1 MQGVITHEAPIIP
14 SGAAS
19 ELLRGIPGGVNSMNL
34 SKAIAQFL
42 EYRSVGFAVNT
53 LKGDR
58 QALDKLIAY
67 TGDVPLT
74 SITPTTIDQF
84 FATLQPKLS
93 TGSLRLTMDKLRYF
107 FGWCRDRGL
116 TPYHHAPMAN
126 RRPIPREDLPKIVI
140 GIEQFPELLDAA
152 SSPRD
157 RFAIATC
164 LFTLLRQSE
173 VVDLKVADLD
183 LQAGR
188 LSARIFKS
196 HKTDKMP
203 ISPDYRQFIVEWL
216 EHYQQTC
223 GPLQPE
229 WYLIPAQKPDGFQT
243 FTLNPSR
250 PITRT
255 NDIVHRVLDKLGITE
270 GRRGMHVLR
279 RSAAQAILAERVNQ
293 GYSGAM
299 REVQSLLH
307 HASITT
313 TEVYLNIDEA
323 RSARDEHYQD
333 NPMYPSLAATN
344 VVRMRGEDGH
354 NDDQALRLVQN
365 G

>member
-1 MQGVITHEAPIIP
+1 MHEEITHKPSIIRP
-14 SGAAS
+14 MALTGP
-19 ELLRGIPGGVNSMNL
+19 LRGTPEGMNSMHL
-34 SKAIAQFL
+34 STAIGQFL
-42 EYRSVGFAVNT
+42 EYRSVGYAANT
-53 LKGDR
+53 VKADR
-58 QALDKLIAY
+58 QALDKLIAH

-84 FATLQPKLS
+84 AASIQPKLS
-93 TGSLRLTMDKLRYF
+93 TGTLRLTMDKLRYF

-140 GIEQFPELLDAA
+140 GIERFPELLAAA

-173 VVDLKVADLD
+173 VQDLRVRDLD
-183 LQAGR
+183 LRAGQ

-216 EHYQQTC
+216 EHYQETC
-223 GPLQPE
+223 GPLQPD
-229 WYLIPAQKPDGFQT
+229 WYLIPAQKPHGFQT
-243 FTLNPSR
+243 FTLNPER
-250 PITRT
+250 PVSRT
-255 NDIVHRVLDKLGITE
+255 NDIVHRALNKLGITD

-313 TEVYLNIDEA
+313 TEVYLNIDQD
-323 RSARDEHYQD
+323 RMARDEHYQE
-333 NPMYPSLAATN
+333 NPMYPSLAASN
-344 VVRMRGEDGH
+344 VIQMRGDDGH

>member
-1 MQGVITHEAPIIP
+1 MLQETSREAPIIP
-14 SGAAS
+14 STALTGPYSATSA
-19 ELLRGIPGGVNSMNL
+19 GVNSMHL
-34 SKAIAQFL
+34 STAIAQFL
-42 EYRSVGFAVNT
+42 EYRSVGYAANT

-58 QALDKLIAY
+58 QALGRLTAH

-84 FATLQPKLS
+84 AASIAPKLS
-93 TGSLRLTMDKLRYF
+93 TGTLRLTMDKLSCF
-107 FGWCRDRGL
+107 FTWCRDRGL
-116 TPYHHAPMAN
+116 APHYYAPMAN

-140 GIEQFPELLDAA
+140 GIDQFPELLAAA

-203 ISPDYRQFIVEWL
+203 ISPDYRQFIIEWL

-243 FTLNPSR
+243 FTLNPAKPISR
-250 PITRT
+250 TS
-255 NDIVHRVLDKLGITE
+255 DIIHRALDKLGITE

-313 TEVYLNIDEA
+313 TEIYLNIDEA

-333 NPMYPSLAATN
+333 NPMYPSLAAAN
-344 VVRMRGEDGH
+344 VIQMRGDNGNH
-354 NDDQALRLVQN
+354 DDQALRLVQN